1 VTRFS
6 VRSRTTMITVLTF
19 AIAAGCAGAVLI
31 WSLRSALVD
40 EVDRSIDS

>member
-1 VTRFS
+1 MTRFS

-19 AIAAGCAGAVLI
+19 AIAAGCSGAVLI